1 MYMTSRSVFFLLVLG
16 IVSCVVISTAWA
28 HKDRG
33 PNDPCRKQI
42 GDSFLHLTLY
52 QPHFNPDA
60 EYCEELPRAGKTV
73 VVVDVTA
80 GELRQVPIS
89 VEVVASGASGLSRTA
104 LSLPA
109 QPLERGAVDSEMVFD
124 EGNTYVARVV
134 VNPSAP
140 NEVKFEFPILV
151 SPWYTALIRPAL
163 MIVGLLVIT
172 AISVVHYQMKSRQ
185 QEAASVGKRRI
196 RRVAN

>member
-1 MYMTSRSVFFLLVLG
+1 MRSRSFFSFVILAV
-16 IVSCVVISTAWA
+16 VSLFVSVAAWA

-33 PNDPCRKQI
+33 PNDPCRKKI

-52 QPHFNPDA
+52 QPHFDPDE

-89 VEVVASGASGLSRTA
+89 VELIASAPSGQSRPV

-109 QPLERGAVDSEMVFD
+109 KVLERGAVDAEVIF
-124 EGNTYVARVV
+124 EGGNNYLAKVE
-134 VNPSAP
+134 VNLGAGR
-140 NEVKFEFPILV
+140 EAEKFSFPIV
-151 SPWYTALIRPAL
+151 ITPWYTALITPAL
-163 MIVGLLVIT
+163 MILGLFVIT
-172 AISVVHYQMKSRQ
+172 AISVVHYRMKSRQ
-185 QEAASVGKRRI
+185 QEAASVGKGKI

>member
-1 MYMTSRSVFFLLVLG
+1 MVSRSFFSLAILGLL
-16 IVSCVVISTAWA
+16 SCFMISAAWA

-52 QPHFNPDA
+52 QPYFDPDA
-60 EYCEELPRAGKTV
+60 EYCEALPRAGKTV

-80 GELRQVPIS
+80 GELRQIPIS
-89 VEVVASGASGLSRTA
+89 VEVVASGSSGLSRSL

-109 QPLERGAVDSEMVFD
+109 KILDRGAVDSEMVFD
-124 EGNTYVARVV
+124 EGNKYVAHVV
-134 VNPSAP
+134 VNPGAQ

-151 SPWYTALIRPAL
+151 TPWYTSLIKPAL
-163 MIVGLLVIT
+163 LIIVLLVLT
-172 AISVVHYQMKSRQ
+172 VISVIHYQRKARQ
-185 QEAASVGKRRI
+185 QDEISVGKRRI

>member
-1 MYMTSRSVFFLLVLG
+1 MVSRSFFSLAILMLFG
-16 IVSCVVISTAWA
+16 WLMISTAWA
-28 HKDRG
+28 HRDRG

-42 GDSFLHLTLY
+42 GDAFLHLTLY

-60 EYCEELPRAGKTV
+60 EYCEALPRSGKTV

-89 VEVVASGASGLSRTA
+89 VEVIASGTSGLSRSV

-109 QPLERGAVDSEMVFD
+109 KILDRGLVDSEMVFD
-124 EGNTYVARVV
+124 EGNNYVARVV
-134 VNPSAP
+134 VNPDSQ
-140 NEVKFEFPILV
+140 NEVKLEFPILV
-151 SPWYTALIRPAL
+151 TPWYTALVKPAL
-163 MIVGLLVIT
+163 LIVGLLVIT
-172 AISVVHYQMKSRQ
+172 AISVIRYQMSSRQ

>member
-1 MYMTSRSVFFLLVLG
+1 MASRSFFSLVLLG
-16 IVSCVVISTAWA
+16 LVGWVMIPTAWA
-28 HKDRG
+28 HRDRG

-52 QPHFNPDA
+52 QPYFDPDA

-73 VVVDVTA
+73 VVIDVTA

-89 VEVVASGASGLSRTA
+89 VELIASGPSSGLSRSA

-109 QPLERGAVDSEMVFD
+109 KTLDRGVVDAEVVFD
-124 EGNTYVARVV
+124 EGNNYVAHVV
-134 VNPSAP
+134 VDPGAK
-140 NEVKFEFPILV
+140 NEVKFDFPILV
-151 SPWYTALIRPAL
+151 TPWYTALVKPAL
-163 MIVGLLVIT
+163 MIVGLLVLT
-172 AISVVHYQMKSRQ
+172 VISVIRYQMSSRQ
-185 QEAASVGKRRI
+185 QEAVSVGKRRI